1 MDEGFAEDFDIVVEI
16 PEPRLV
22 GTERSLGGV
31 AYLVNERPDHIDQ
44 GVIAVEYGLDAVVPG
59 VGYLDAAF
67 FYLGDDLLHDLY
79 SHRAL
84 SVGAA
89 VFVGRFPAGG

>member
-1 MDEGFAEDFDIVVEI
+1 MGEGFVEDLDVVVEI
-16 PEPRLV
+16 PKPRLV
-22 GTERSLGGV
+22 GAKRGLTWV
-31 AYLVNERPDHIDQ
+31 AQLVDERPDHIDQ
-44 GVIAVEYGLDAVVPG
+44 GIIAVEYSLNAVVPG

-84 SVGAA
+84 SVGAT